1 MTSPEKPG
9 VEYLSSVEA
18 LSGDNMNHTF
28 EAEKN
33 LRLIE
38 AAKKFPLIIL
48 WSIAAGSAGLLFGYD
63 SKYSELCTS
72 RTSTDIALCVFGSCC
87 ERGKHF
93 YACI

>member
-1 MTSPEKPG
+1 MTLQEKPG
-9 VEYLSSVEA
+9 VEYLSTVDA
-18 LSGDNMNHTF
+18 LNEDGMNHTF

-33 LRLIE
+33 LSLNE

-63 SKYSELCTS
+63 SQSSDLHWC
-72 RTSTDIALCVFGSCC
+72 RANTDLALCEFGSCC
-87 ERGKHF
+87 ERRKHF